1 MYQSRVNSALL
12 TSIYSVHY
20 HNVQLIHVC
29 SIHSSICTQLMSVV
43 GVDANITSVKRV
55 HWSST
60 KNQHGASSVAS
71 RLVAFLIQPKVHDFD
86 SCLYMAGPP
95 TTCHINVCQFWEP
108 AVCDR
113 KQDPSV
119 LNSHVAECW
128 SQKVPKHDFGHF
140 WSSEQHADG
149 TNRFVWYNF
158 LFVFYSDHR
167 SRRNRCQVICRQS
180 QQTVIPKDWQEEE
193 AREEEE
199 ESHRSRSRCR

>member
-86 SCLYMAGPP
+86 SCLYMAGLP
-95 TTCHINVCQFWEP
+95 TTCHIKNVWQFWEP

-119 LNSHVAECW
+119 LNSHVASAEVRRYQNMI
-128 SQKVPKHDFGHF
+128 S
-140 WSSEQHADG
+140 G
-149 TNRFVWYNF
+149 T
-158 LFVFYSDHR
+158 SG
-167 SRRNRCQVICRQS
+167 RQS
-180 QQTVIPKDWQEEE
+180 SMPMVPIDWQCMTCD
-193 AREEEE
+193 
-199 ESHRSRSRCR
+199 STSVL

>member
-1 MYQSRVNSALL
+1 MQEVISILCFTVDSTEHLVFQTVVVFLWLYVSALL

-20 HNVQLIHVC
+20 HSVQLIHVC
-29 SIHSSICTQLMSVV
+29 SIRSSICTQLMSVV

-86 SCLYMAGPP
+86 SCLYMAGPL
-95 TTCHINVCQFWEP
+95 TTCHINVWQFWEP

-119 LNSHVAECW
+119 LNSHVASAEVRRYQNMI
-128 SQKVPKHDFGHF
+128 S
-140 WSSEQHADG
+140 G
-149 TNRFVWYNF
+149 T
-158 LFVFYSDHR
+158 SG
-167 SRRNRCQVICRQS
+167 RQS
-180 QQTVIPKDWQEEE
+180 SMPMVPIDWQCMTCD
-193 AREEEE
+193 
-199 ESHRSRSRCR
+199 STSVL